1 MEHIVG
7 DLISK
12 LKEVSTSEPL
22 ILSISFGFGLIV
34 LESIIPVLPLAVFIA
49 LNMILFGNLSGFILS
64 WIATICGCILS
75 YSICKYGLSNRF
87 YKYAQ
92 KHPKTNKMLLRIKNI
107 TFSNLVIVLAIPFT
121 PAFSINIGAGLSK
134 MEFKKFFFALLI
146 SKLSIV
152 YFWGFV
158 GTTLIESLTDMT
170 VLMKLG
176 FIIMIAFVLSKLVL
190 RKFHF
195 E

>member
-7 DLISK
+7 NLIRI
-12 LKEVSTSEPL
+12 LKEVSVNEPL
-22 ILSISFGFGLIV
+22 ILSMLVGFGLIV
-34 LESIIPVLPLAVFIA
+34 LESILPILPLALFIA

-75 YSICKYGLSNRF
+75 YSIFRYGLSNRV
-87 YKYAQ
+87 YIYAHN
-92 KHPKTNKMLLRIKNI
+92 HPKINDIILKIRSMS
-107 TFSNLVIVLAIPFT
+107 FSNLVLILAIPFT

-134 MEFKKFFFALLI
+134 MEFKKFFLALLI

-158 GTTLIESLTDMT
+158 GTTLIESLTDIT

-176 FIIMIAFVLSKLVL
+176 FIVIIAFGLSRLVL
-190 RKFHF
+190 KKFHF